1 MTLLIGILIFVVF
14 IIVLIQ
20 VSRISEITRS
30 LRGEED
36 WKWVNSKRTGI
47 WLLVF
52 GVAFLVLTIGSSV
65 YYKNYMLGYGPHV
78 SASAHGHQIDSLW
91 NLTLFFTGIVFVI
104 TQFMLFYFAWKYREK
119 KGQRASFIH
128 DNLKLEL
135 IWTTIPSI
143 VLVILLLRGLISWND
158 IMADVKSDDEY
169 LEIEAMGMQFNWL
182 LRYPGEDD
190 MLGTRDFRMTTAVNP
205 IGQIWTDPKNLDD
218 LQPSEIVLPVDKKV
232 RVRILAREVLH
243 SFFLPHFRVKMD
255 AVPGMP
261 TYFVFTPTV
270 TTEEYRQQLSQYPE
284 YQEPADAADPEG
296 PRKWEVFEYELACA
310 KLCGS
315 GHFSMRKVVRI
326 VEQDE
331 YEAWLKS
338 QTPYY
343 FSSIRGK
350 DSDPFKDQLFETE
363 IAERK
368 KNFENEMY
376 EVMYKELEE
385 GEDRVYKLNNVQ
397 FQTGSAQLSDLSVYE
412 LENLAEFMKE
422 NAELKI
428 EIQGHTDDTGDA
440 QNNNELSQSRADRV
454 AAFLQE
460 AGIASDRST
469 SVGYGSS
476 RPVDTNSTDAGRAQN
491 RRVQIEIL

>member
-36 WKWVNSKRTGI
+36 WKWVNSKRTGF
-47 WLLVF
+47 WLFVF
-52 GVAFLVLTIGSSV
+52 GIAFLVLTIASAI

-104 TQFMLFYFAWKYREK
+104 TQFMLFFFAWKYREK

-135 IWTTIPSI
+135 VWTTIPSI

-158 IMADVKSDDEY
+158 IMADVKSDDEF

-182 LRYPGEDD
+182 LRYPGEDN

-218 LQPSEIVLPVDKKV
+218 LQPSEIVLPVNKKV

-284 YQEPADAADPEG
+284 YQEPADASDPEG
-296 PRKWEVFEYELACA
+296 PQKWEVFDYELACA
-310 KLCGS
+310 ELCGS

-350 DSDPFKDQLFETE
+350 DSDPFKDQLFESE

-422 NAELKI
+422 NADLKI

-440 QNNNELSQSRADRV
+440 QKNNELSQSRADRV

-460 AGIASDRST
+460 AGIASDRFT
-469 SVGYGSS
+469 SVGYGST
-476 RPVDTNSTDAGRAQN
+476 RPVDTNSTDAGRAKN

>member
-1 MTLLIGILIFVVF
+1 MTLLIGILIFAIF

-36 WKWVNSKRTGI
+36 WKWVNSKRTGT

-52 GVAFLVLTIGSSV
+52 GVLFLVATIVSAV
-65 YYKNYMLGYGPHV
+65 YYKNYMMGYGPHI
-78 SASAHGHQIDSLW
+78 SASEHGHQIDSLW

-104 TQFMLFYFAWKYREK
+104 TQFLLFYFAWKYREK
-119 KGQRASFIH
+119 KGQKAAFIH

-135 IWTTIPSI
+135 LWTTIPSI
-143 VLVILLLRGLISWND
+143 VLVILLLRGLIAWND
-158 IMADVKSDDEY
+158 IMADVKADEEFM
-169 LEIEAMGMQFNWL
+169 EIEVMGMQFNWL
-182 LRYPGEDD
+182 IRYPGEDN
-190 MLGTRDFRMTTAVNP
+190 MLGTRDFRLTTGVNP
-205 IGQIWTDPKNLDD
+205 IGQLWTDPKNLDD
-218 LQPSEIVLPVDKKV
+218 LQPSEIVLPVDQKV

-261 TYFVFTPTV
+261 TYFVFTPSV

-284 YQEPADAADPEG
+284 YQVPADPSDPDG
-296 PRKWEVFEYELACA
+296 PQKWEVFDYELACA
-310 KLCGS
+310 ELCGS

-331 YEAWLKS
+331 YNAWLAS

-350 DSDPFKDQLFETE
+350 DSDPYKDELFDIE
-363 IAERK
+363 IEERK
-368 KNFENEMY
+368 KTFENEMY
-376 EVMYKELEE
+376 EAMYRELDE
-385 GEDRVYKLNNVQ
+385 GEVRLYQLNNVQ
-397 FQTGSAQLSDLSVYE
+397 FQTGSDELTKLSTYE
-412 LENLAEFMKE
+412 LENLVEFMKE
-422 NAELKI
+422 NEDLRI

-440 QNNNELSQSRADRV
+440 ENNMALSQSRADRV
-454 AAFLQE
+454 AAFLQG
-460 AGIASDRST
+460 AGIASERYT
-469 SVGYGSS
+469 SVGYGASQ
-476 RPVDTNSTDAGRAQN
+476 PVDTNTTDAGRANN

>member
-284 YQEPADAADPEG
+284 YQEPADASDPEG
-296 PRKWEVFEYELACA
+296 PQKWEVFEYELACA
-310 KLCGS
+310 ELCGS

-440 QNNNELSQSRADRV
+440 QKNNELSQSRADRV

-460 AGIASDRST
+460 AGIASDRYT

>member
-284 YQEPADAADPEG
+284 YQEPADASDPEG
-296 PRKWEVFEYELACA
+296 PQKWEVFEYELACA
-310 KLCGS
+310 ELCGS

-460 AGIASDRST
+460 AGIASDRYT